1 MNISK
6 RKGEW
11 CLVHKDVGRVTYD
24 HNYETNLFVSAT
36 SNCFTDI
43 YFLLYITH
51 PPPPA
56 FQKFSAPL
64 VILTSR
70 KGSTLFH
77 LESLNQCFTF
87 TGGILFWNHRSEF
100 WIRALMMKRGF
111 SLREF
116 RSQKEYS
123 FICFVLSFFFF
134 PQSALK
140 IASRW
145 ARLLG

>member
-24 HNYETNLFVSAT
+24 HNYETNLFISAT

-56 FQKFSAPL
+56 FQKFSAPV

-87 TGGILFWNHRSEF
+87 TGGNLFWNHRSEF

-111 SLREF
+111 LLGSLGLRK
-116 RSQKEYS
+116 S
-123 FICFVLSFFFF
+123 IVLFALFCLFFFFF
-134 PQSALK
+134 PKAPLNLHQ
-140 IASRW
+140 
-145 ARLLG
+145 GGQDY

>member
-24 HNYETNLFVSAT
+24 HNYETNLFISAT

-100 WIRALMMKRGF
+100 CIRALMMKRGF
-111 SLREF
+111 LLGSLGLRK
-116 RSQKEYS
+116 S
-123 FICFVLSFFFF
+123 IVLFALFCLFFFF
-134 PQSALK
+134 PKAPLK
-140 IASRW
+140 
-145 ARLLG
+145 LHQGGQDY